1 MADARYRE
9 YQGGFYTPETMTI
22 FNTKKSIKMKNLL
35 VAFLCACLSF
45 AATACLSYGDDAA
58 KPERSNGIISKKIFE
73 TCAFDFSDTGRLSH
87 RPPGSDD
94 RLTGYRDFCG
104 IDLKFDRRYTPVTTV
119 AIIMYDSKQLKDQ
132 AASQG
137 FYKVKDDWKFKG
149 NPLWINF
156 TGFKKLSFQEE
167 RNGDDF
173 ILIGRQI
180 ETGRDQAGT
189 PIVFEGVHILRIT
202 PSYLVS
208 MDLPFDVDIPSST
221 RDNVVNDMIKI
232 VESVHVTA
240 SHLPVTQ

>member
-1 MADARYRE
+1 MKILLMKLLCTCFVLGASLLDAYGAENARTLDSASLA
-9 YQGGFYTPETMTI
+9 G
-22 FNTKKSIKMKNLL
+22 KN
-35 VAFLCACLSF
+35 FKGC
-45 AATACLSYGDDAA
+45 T
-58 KPERSNGIISKKIFE
+58 
-73 TCAFDFSDTGRLSH
+73 FDFSDSTYFSHLSAEEMGRSI
-87 RPPGSDD
+87 GGDSD
-94 RLTGYRDFCG
+94 CG
-104 IDLKFDRRYTPVTTV
+104 IRLDPGKGGRFTSRSAVWVSMRPLN
-119 AIIMYDSKQLKDQ
+119 QLGQ
-132 AASQG
+132 VITSQG
-137 FYKVKDDWKFKG
+137 FYKDKSGNWKFKG

-167 RNGDDF
+167 RSGDDF

>member
-1 MADARYRE
+1 M
-9 YQGGFYTPETMTI
+9 
-22 FNTKKSIKMKNLL
+22 KMKAFITKLPYASFLL
-35 VAFLCACLSF
+35 GVAFSSACGAKTLH
-45 AATACLSYGDDAA
+45 AADDTPPTSKNFERCTFDFIDTAYFSQRPLGARVRTFGDD
-58 KPERSNGIISKKIFE
+58 
-73 TCAFDFSDTGRLSH
+73 TGCSVHLEHDKRGRFTS
-87 RPPGSDD
+87 
-94 RLTGYRDFCG
+94 
-104 IDLKFDRRYTPVTTV
+104 TTSV
-119 AIIMYDSKQLKDQ
+119 LVSILPLNQLGQ
-132 AASQG
+132 VITSQG
-137 FYKVKDDWKFKG
+137 FYKDKSGNWKFKG

-167 RNGDDF
+167 RSGDDF

-232 VESVHVTA
+232 VESVHVTT

>member
-1 MADARYRE
+1 MR
-9 YQGGFYTPETMTI
+9 MLI
-22 FNTKKSIKMKNLL
+22 FCSDRMFILRRWRCQTRAVKWDH
-35 VAFLCACLSF
+35 F
-45 AATACLSYGDDAA
+45 
-58 KPERSNGIISKKIFE
+58 KKIFE

-167 RNGDDF
+167 RSGDDF

-240 SHLPVTQ
+240 SHLPVTQWAAPVSRSGHGHEERLRFATYI